1 LGKVIVNLIFNAE
14 ALRPPITG
22 IGNYTFHL
30 LEQYVKGAL
39 VEDVHCFSGTHWL
52 PGDAQLAIT
61 AALKSQGGQSP
72 QRMRDLGIAKTRA
85 AIGTIPGMKALYS
98 YVMDKRFER
107 TANAIQGAVYH
118 ETNYILKPYAGPC
131 VTTVHDLSHIR
142 YPQFH
147 PPNVIEWLG
156 NHLPRSLSRADCIIT
171 VSDLVRDELI
181 QHFNVPAEKVRT
193 VYEGVEEC
201 YKPRTED
208 LTSEVLSSFG
218 LSHKQYVLL
227 VATLEPRKGID
238 VLLDAWC
245 LLPEALRQS
254 FPLVLTGSSG
264 WRNAALV
271 QKISTL
277 VAQGTVRNLGYV
289 PAEVLPILFSG
300 AAVFSYP
307 SVYEGFGLPVL
318 DAMSSGVPVICRAGT
333 SMSEFAQGSCV
344 LCDTGEPQELALN
357 IEMLLHSQVVRD
369 QWAQKGIA
377 RAAQFS
383 WERCAAETA
392 EIYRLMS

>member
-1 LGKVIVNLIFNAE
+1 MNLILNAE

-30 LEQYVKGAL
+30 LEQYVKGVL
-39 VEDVHCFSGTHWL
+39 VEDVQCFTGTHWV

-61 AALKSQGGQSP
+61 AALKAQGGQAR
-72 QRMRDLGIAKTRA
+72 QRMSDLAIAKTRA
-85 AIGTIPGMKALYS
+85 AIGTIPGIKALYS
-98 YVMDKRFER
+98 HVMDKRFER
-107 TANAIQGAVYH
+107 TANASQGAVYH

-156 NHLPRSLSRADCIIT
+156 HHLLSSLSRADCIIT
-171 VSDLVRDELI
+171 VSDLVRAELI
-181 QHFNVPAEKVRT
+181 QHFNVPEEKVRT

-201 YKPRTED
+201 YKPRNEGQTAD
-208 LTSEVLSSFG
+208 VLSSFG

-245 LLPEALRQS
+245 LLPEDLRRS

-271 QKISTL
+271 EKIATL

-289 PAEVLPILFSG
+289 PSEVLPVLFSG

-333 SMSEFAQGSCV
+333 SMSEFAQGACV
-344 LCDTGEPQELALN
+344 LCDTGAPQELAHN
-357 IEMLLHSQVVRD
+357 IEMLLNSQMERD
-369 QWAQKGIA
+369 EWAQKGIT
-377 RAAQFS
+377 RAAHFS

-392 EIYRLMS
+392 AIYRLFS